1 MKITGELPRELNGT
15 LYRNGPNP
23 QFDSPGAHWFVGD
36 GMLHAFHLENGR
48 ASYRNRWVRTPKWQ
62 AEHDAG
68 RALFGGFGRKLPDAP
83 PSTTTDGGVANTNII
98 FHAGTA
104 AGAGRRPSAD
114 RDRARHAEA
123 SAAIATTMAPSPG
136 PSPRIPRSIP
146 VTGEMVFFGYN
157 AAGPLTPA
165 LSFGSVNA
173 SGVVTRFERFE
184 APYASM
190 VHDFIVTENHLLFP
204 ILPIT
209 GSMERAM
216 RGQPPYAWEPEKG
229 AYVGV
234 MKRNGSAKD
243 IDLVPRRKLLRLP
256 RHERV
261 GGRRPHHRR
270 RHAVRGSAAV
280 HPSRRLADRSGKIA
294 RPLLPLDLRSRRQT
308 PTASR
313 RPISTTSPANS
324 RASTTAAPASPRRHG
339 WYACA
344 NPELPMFGALSGIVH
359 VDGKG
364 KRLGNYLL
372 PAGDTISEPVFVER
386 GKDAAEGD
394 GWLLA
399 VVWRARENR
408 SDLAVFN
415 ATDVEAGPVALV
427 HLGHRVPDGF
437 HGNWVGRLRSLHPSF
452 RASRSMNPE
461 SRGDGSRFRVMHREC
476 ALSALHGESAMHM
489 PSITA
494 LSRHPCLALRRAR
507 AAGHAAAAEQSGPFG
522 DGDNTRLRS
531 AIRVH
536 ANFIEYVPIIALLVA
551 LLEMSGTSALRVHL
565 LMGALLVSRLLH
577 PLGMYAGPGT
587 LPF

>member
-1 MKITGELPRELNGT
+1 MEGVTMLDQVTTNAARTNLAPIPFECDAPFLKVTGELPRELNGT

-23 QFDSPGAHWFVGD
+23 QFEVSGAHWFVGD

-83 PSTTTDGGVANTNII
+83 ASTPADGGVANTNII
-98 FHAGTA
+98 FHAGRLLALEEGHLPTEIEP
-104 AGAGRRPSAD
+104 GTLKRTGYCD
-114 RDRARHAEA
+114 YNG
-123 SAAIATTMAPSPG
+123 AIAG
-136 PSPRIPRSIP
+136 PFTAHPKIDPK
-146 VTGEMVFFGYN
+146 TGELVFFGYN

-165 LSFGSVNA
+165 LSFGSVNT
-173 SGVVTRFERFE
+173 SGVVTRFDRFE

-216 RGQPPYAWEPEKG
+216 RGKPPYAWEPEKG

-243 IDLVPRRKLLRLP
+243 ITWFRAENCYVF
-256 RHERV
+256 HVMNAWEE
-261 GGRRPHHRR
+261 GGRI
-270 RHAVRGSAAV
+270 
-280 HPSRRLADRSGKIA
+280 IA
-294 RPLLPLDLRSRRQT
+294 E
-308 PTASR
+308 
-313 RPISTTSPANS
+313 S
-324 RASTTAAPASPRRHG
+324 RARHCRWTFDLAGNTDRFTQTYLDDLTGEFPRIDDRRAGFASHHG

-344 NPELPMFGALSGIVH
+344 NPDLPMFGALSGIVH

-386 GKDAAEGD
+386 GSEAAEGD

-415 ATDVEAGPVALV
+415 AQDIEAGPVTLV
-427 HLGHRVPDGF
+427 YLGHRVPDGF
-437 HGNWVGRLRSLHPSF
+437 HGNWVG
-452 RASRSMNPE
+452 
-461 SRGDGSRFRVMHREC
+461 
-476 ALSALHGESAMHM
+476 
-489 PSITA
+489 
-494 LSRHPCLALRRAR
+494 
-507 AAGHAAAAEQSGPFG
+507 
-522 DGDNTRLRS
+522 
-531 AIRVH
+531 
-536 ANFIEYVPIIALLVA
+536 AN
-551 LLEMSGTSALRVHL
+551 
-565 LMGALLVSRLLH
+565 
-577 PLGMYAGPGT
+577 
-587 LPF
+587 